1 MVMQTFLR
9 HSIFTLLAI
18 TILCPA
24 IFSQDLEPRAYVRI
38 PINAN
43 VLVTGASL
51 STGGVLTDPTSPLKD
66 LKATVKTITV
76 GYVRSFSLGGLTAQA
91 LAVVPFCFLNGSA
104 SINGQTQTG
113 SRTGFAD
120 MRLRMSVL
128 LLGGKAMTLREMM
141 KNNRP
146 RTILGTSLTVQAPT
160 GQYYDDKIINLGTSR
175 WAFKPELALSQPINK
190 RWLVDAYA
198 GVWFFSRNNSFFPGS
213 SIKSQAPIGAF
224 QAHASYTIKPNMWVA
239 VNGTYYM
246 GGHTSINDVAKDDR
260 ISNTRIGAT
269 VVLPTGKKSGLKLAF
284 SKGAVVLA
292 GTDFTT
298 YSIGWNYTWF

>member
-1 MVMQTFLR
+1 MAL
-9 HSIFTLLAI
+9 S
-18 TILCPA
+18 PA
-24 IFSQDLEPRAYVRI
+24 VFAQDLEPRAYVRV
-38 PINAN
+38 PVNVN
-43 VLVTGASL
+43 VLVTGASF
-51 STGGVLTDPTSPLKD
+51 SKGGVLTDATSPLKD
-66 LKATVKTITV
+66 LKANVQTFTV

-113 SRTGFAD
+113 SRTGLAD

-128 LLGGKAMTLREMM
+128 LLGGKAMTIREMM
-141 KNNRP
+141 KHNNKP
-146 RTILGTSLTVQAPT
+146 RTIIGTSLTVQAPT
-160 GQYYDDKIINLGTSR
+160 GQYHADKIINLGTSR
-175 WAFKPELALSQPINK
+175 WAVKPELAVSQPIKK

-198 GVWFFSRNNSFFPGS
+198 GVWFFTRNNSFYPGS
-213 SIKSQAPIGAF
+213 SVKSQAPIGAF

-246 GGHTSINDVAKDDR
+246 GGHTTINDIAKDDR

-284 SKGAVVLA
+284 SKGAVVLV

-298 YSIGWNYTWF
+298 FSIGWTYSWF